1 MTQAPLRHSY
11 ASMTRVAMLVM
22 AIIALAVAMVMQAQA
37 ARGET
42 ARGETAQTP
51 EAITLFLAAS
61 LQPVTSALLEQNPNF
76 EVRLVPASSGLLARQ
91 IALGAPSDIYITADP
106 KWSAWLKGKS
116 VKVIEAR
123 PILSNRLA
131 LIASASSGVKL
142 QAVKNTELTP
152 DGVRTLLQN
161 AKRIAVGDPVH
172 VPVGG
177 YAQQIF
183 DKLGLIDS
191 SFSQRLIPLINTRAT
206 MLHVERGEADIGI
219 VYRSDALFVR
229 KASLLGLVPASLHN
243 PIRYDVLLL
252 TERAREF
259 YDFLAR
265 SKARANFSS
274 FGFTPL

>member
-22 AIIALAVAMVMQAQA
+22 AIIVMAVAMAIQVQA
-37 ARGET
+37 AH
-42 ARGETAQTP
+42 GETAQTP

-91 IALGAPSDIYITADP
+91 IAHGAPSDIYITADP
-106 KWSAWLKGKS
+106 KWSAWLKDKS
-116 VKVIEAR
+116 VKVIETR

-131 LIASASSGVKL
+131 LIASASSEVKL
-142 QAVKNTELTP
+142 QAAENTELTP

-161 AKRIAVGDPVH
+161 AMRIAVGDPVH